1 MTLNYQKPRS
11 KRGWRPG
18 YCRVSLKTIRKKK
31 SYMGNVASSSKNYT
45 NNVTNGSKKYSNL
58 SKVKSDVY
66 DHNRKL
72 FNARK
77 AGYTSS
83 NNERINN
90 IIAEGE
96 KKFSKY
102 GYVYD
107 GNRFLLDKTKVT
119 KDKKQEVFNTQ
130 MDKPRE
136 AIVFFD
142 SEEVE

>member
-18 YCRVSLKTIRKKK
+18 YCKVSLKPIRKKRNYIG
-31 SYMGNVASSSKNYT
+31 SYASSKTYT
-45 NNVTNGSKKYSNL
+45 SNIANGSKKYSNL

-77 AGYTSS
+77 AGYTFS
-83 NNERINN
+83 NNECINN

-130 MDKPRE
+130 MDKPRQ